1 MKTAKNEPEVRI
13 AALEK
18 VLARMENRVS
28 KLELAVDLLLPASDR
43 VVSLAALMEAALKKF
58 GRDSA
63 RMKEEFALIKARK
76 SKPR

>member
-1 MKTAKNEPEVRI
+1 VKTAKNEPEVRI

-18 VLARMENRVS
+18 ALARMENRVS
-28 KLELAVDLLLPASDR
+28 TLELAVDLVIPASER
-43 VVSLAALMEAALKKF
+43 VVSLAASMEAVLKKF

-63 RMKEEFALIKARK
+63 RKKEEFARIRARM